1 MHGRAKVVGL
11 FWNIIKVKK
20 LAMLVI
26 VKVQSI
32 PDTKNRL
39 WVMLLYSFI
48 LKVRILIMCSEWW
61 Q

>member
-1 MHGRAKVVGL
+1 MPKVVGL

-26 VKVQSI
+26 DKVPSI

-48 LKVRILIMCSEWW
+48 LKARILIMCSEWW